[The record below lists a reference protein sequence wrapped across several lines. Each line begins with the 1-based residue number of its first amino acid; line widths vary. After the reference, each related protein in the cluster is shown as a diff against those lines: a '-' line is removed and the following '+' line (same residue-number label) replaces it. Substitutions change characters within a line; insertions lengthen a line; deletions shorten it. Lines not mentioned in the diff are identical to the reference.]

1 MIAPAS
7 GTAALAIEGLQG
19 AYGESTVL
27 HDVTLD
33 VRPAEIFAILGKNGM
48 GKTTLLKT
56 VMGLLPARG
65 GRVEVL
71 GHDVT
76 RSQPYRITRLGV
88 SYVPQEKSIFQ
99 DLSVE
104 ENLRLALREPVDYAA
119 RLDAV
124 ARWFPVLKARQRQRA
139 GTLSGGEQKMLL
151 IGRALLTQPRVV
163 LVDEITEGLQ
173 PAMITTLGQVLA
185 EERKSHGLTVVLVEQ
200 NVGFAL
206 GLADRY
212 AVLKLGVVVETGQ
225 VSEVGARRNIEQH
238 LVI

>member
-1 MIAPAS
+1 MIAV
-7 GTAALAIEGLQG
+7 EGLQG
-19 AYGESTVL
+19 GYGESPVL
-27 HDVTLD
+27 RGVSLD
-33 VRPAEIFAILGKNGM
+33 VRPGEIFAILGKNGM

-56 VMGLLPARG
+56 IMGLLPARG
-65 GRVEVL
+65 GRTRLL
-71 GHDVT
+71 GEDVT
-76 RSQPYRITRLGV
+76 RWPPYRITRLGV

-104 ENLRLALREPVDYAA
+104 ENLRLALREPAA
-119 RLDAV
+119 FGDRLDTV

-151 IGRALLTQPRVV
+151 IGRALLTRPRLV

-173 PAMITTLGQVLA
+173 PAMITRLQEVLA
-185 EERKSHGLTVVLVEQ
+185 EERRAHGLTIVLVEQ

-206 GLADRY
+206 ALADRY
-212 AVLKLGVVVETGQ
+212 AVLKVGTVVDSGRAGDA
-225 VSEVGARRNIEQH
+225 GARENVERH